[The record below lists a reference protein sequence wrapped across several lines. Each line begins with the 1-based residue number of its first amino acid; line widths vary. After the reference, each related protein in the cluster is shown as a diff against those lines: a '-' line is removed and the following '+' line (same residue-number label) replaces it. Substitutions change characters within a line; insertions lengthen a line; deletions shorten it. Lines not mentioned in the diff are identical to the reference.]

1 MTIEIH
7 MSRIK
12 LTESKIF
19 RSSAFIILPR
29 PMTFYL
35 LLACLVVNENE
46 VRFYLS
52 TFNDSVQYGNR
63 MRAQLKHRLC
73 FQNIVN
79 LRFHLNGLRP

>member
-7 MSRIK
+7 MSGIK
-12 LTESKIF
+12 LTECKIF
-19 RSSAFIILPR
+19 KFSAFIILPR

-35 LLACLVVNENE
+35 LLAWLVVNENE

-63 MRAQLKHRLC
+63 MQAQLKHRLC
-73 FQNIVN
+73 FRNSVN
-79 LRFHLNGLRP
+79 LRFHLNGLHL